1 MSDHG
6 SVQAVLGHHG
16 AAAPALL
23 LLPPLGSA
31 VLEPYLHQEGNS
43 SISGGQM
50 QRFGE
55 FLDLIVF
62 FFFFMVV
69 AKKSS

>member
-6 SVQAVLGHHG
+6 SVQAVFGHHS

-31 VLEPYLHQEGNS
+31 VLEPYLHQEGTVS
-43 SISGGQM
+43 MSGGHM
-50 QRFGE
+50 QRFSE
-55 FLDLIVF
+55 FLDVINLLWL
-62 FFFFMVV
+62 
-69 AKKSS
+69 